1 MKQFTVEEY
10 NRRKAAGLNHEVVTR
25 NGLKAEILKT
35 DLRND
40 LYPIVVVLTSEGGR
54 EATYTYTQNG
64 EYCDGMALKNDLFFK
79 QDDPKV
85 NELENI
91 SIRGEIKVPE
101 LSVKPNYDE
110 LRAHYS
116 GLAMVELIRKDSGKL
131 TFDDIAKFAVRYA
144 DTLIKELNKK

>member
-10 NRRKAAGLNHEVVTR
+10 NRREAAGLNHEVVTR
-25 NGLKAEILKT
+25 NGFKAEILKT
-35 DLRND
+35 DILN
-40 LYPIVVVLTSEGGR
+40 
-54 EATYTYTQNG
+54 ATYPVVASFKTEIEKEKVGSFTSKG
-64 EYCDGMALKNDLFFK
+64 VILDGVTSCHDLFFK
-79 QDDPKV
+79 HDDPKV

-144 DTLIKELNKK
+144 DTLIKELNKQ